1 MVIGSYFFAKS
12 KGKESSP
19 LFMLGAIYTIIHGSV
34 HYSIFSNPGLSTG
47 PFDALSTT
55 ILSLILIFC
64 PLGLFGVL
72 DVAPQ
77 TKSKGIVSPISVAT
91 WLGCVAACYFIFEK
105 KDYALTF
112 INVSIFLLMYAAKT
126 LLLGLKD
133 DDQIAARDAFDAT
146 FFKNYGLGQLATLF
160 VIFIMCIEPFSCG
173 GWFGNAGG
181 HLLFDIALYPYL
193 MVAALAE

>member
-1 MVIGSYFFAKS
+1 
-12 KGKESSP
+12 
-19 LFMLGAIYTIIHGSV
+19 MLGAIYTIIHGSV

-146 FFKNYGLGQLATLF
+146 FFKNYYL
-160 VIFIMCIEPFSCG
+160 ISCSCR
-173 GWFGNAGG
+173 
-181 HLLFDIALYPYL
+181 
-193 MVAALAE
+193 